1 MPSVWC
7 RLVIVKL
14 RVKGTRDGFVV
25 GLEVTFSGDNVDI
38 LRVVRRAEELSCSEV
53 VVLSP
58 VGFELV
64 VAE

>member
-1 MPSVWC
+1 M
-7 RLVIVKL
+7 KL